1 MKGIDVA
8 TIQCEIVS
16 AEESLFSGAITSLS
30 VRGTIGELGIT
41 PGHAP
46 LLTGIAPGAVTLRL
60 DDGSEEIFFAS
71 GGYLE
76 VQPGFV
82 TLLADTALRAED
94 LDEAQAEEAR
104 QQAEKAMED
113 KNAEAEFSSAAAMM
127 AEALAKQRTLEE
139 LRRRRR

>member
-1 MKGIDVA
+1 VA

-16 AEESLFSGAITSLS
+16 AEESLFSGAITSVSL
-30 VRGTIGELGIT
+30 RGTIGELGIT

-46 LLTGIAPGAVTLRL
+46 LLTGINPGAVTLRME
-60 DDGSEEIFFAS
+60 DGSEEIFFAS
-71 GGYLE
+71 GGFLE

-82 TLLADTALRAED
+82 TLLADTAIRAED

-113 KNAEAEFSSAAAMM
+113 RNEEAEFSSAAAMM

>member
-1 MKGIDVA
+1 MA
-8 TIQCEIVS
+8 SMHCEIVS
-16 AEESLFSGAITSLS
+16 AEQSLFSGAITMLS
-30 VRGTIGELGIT
+30 ARGTIGELGVM

-46 LLTGIAPGAVTLRL
+46 LLTGIQPGAVTLRME
-60 DDGSEEIFFAS
+60 DGSEEVFYAS
-71 GGYLE
+71 GGFIE
-76 VQPGFV
+76 IQPGYI
-82 TLLADTALRAED
+82 TLLADTAVRAED

>member
-1 MKGIDVA
+1 MA

-16 AEESLFSGAITSLS
+16 AEESLFSGAIISLS
-30 VRGTIGELGIT
+30 LRGTIGELGIT

-46 LLTGIAPGAVTLRL
+46 LLTGINPGAVTLRME
-60 DDGSEEIFFAS
+60 DGSEEIFFAS
-71 GGYLE
+71 GGFLE

-82 TLLADTALRAED
+82 TLLADTAIRAED

-113 KNAEAEFSSAAAMM
+113 RNAEAEFSSAAAMM